1 MKRVLS
7 IRKGVLALL
16 LALSLGMGTAYAY
29 NFSAICS
36 TGQTLY
42 YNITDATNHY
52 VEITCPGSSSWSGYT
67 QPTGNIELPS
77 YVTHNGVTYTVT
89 AIGYKAFF
97 NCSGLTGSLT
107 IPNTVTSIG
116 HLAFQGCSGFHGS
129 LTFGTGVT
137 SIGMSAFYGCTHFSG
152 SLTIPDSVTEIQNST
167 FWSCSGFTGSLIIP
181 NSVTSIG
188 ATAFQDCTGFTGS
201 LTLGTGVT
209 SIDNGAFYRCTGFTS
224 IKAFPETPPT
234 LGTTVFYN
242 VPTTIPVFVPCGL
255 LQAYQNA
262 PGWSSFSNLVESC
275 PQQLTVNNGPED
287 NNYIP
292 VFGWFCD
299 HYSKSQFIIPAS
311 DLQTM
316 QQSIITKLTFYALNT
331 NVSWG
336 DARFDVY
343 LAEVE
348 ETSFGSTTL
357 DWTGMTKVLENASL
371 SVANNK
377 MEVVL
382 SLPYLYQGGNLKVGI
397 KQVVSGNNVTSKWYG
412 VSKNSTVAIGGYE
425 ETRGLGFYQFLPK
438 TTFDYFSAPQTSIEF
453 ADPQVKNIC
462 VANWDT
468 NHDGEL
474 SYDEAAAVTE
484 LGTVFGE
491 TSITSFD
498 ELQYFT
504 GLSYI
509 LDEAFFSC
517 EQLTSVIIPSGV
529 GTIYN
534 NAFTGCSSLTSI
546 IIPSSVHNI
555 HDNPF
560 MSCPALANIVVE
572 AGNTVYDSRDNC
584 NAIIVTAT
592 NTLKTGCINT
602 VIPNNIEAIGI
613 GAFWG
618 CTGLTSIAIPNSV
631 TIIGGGA
638 FRFCSSLELF
648 VFPNSVTYI
657 GNVVFE
663 DCTSLTSLTVPAAT
677 PPSLETNTFYGISTG
692 IPVYVPCGSLA
703 AYQAAAGWSNFTNIQ
718 CDLGNIVFVDP
729 AVKAICVDNW
739 DANGDGEL
747 SYAEAAAVTSLIPEG
762 ETNSAFYQNTSITS
776 FNELQ
781 YFTGLEVIN
790 NEAFYNCRNLTQVTF
805 PNSVIS
811 IMRRAFSGC
820 HNLTSVTIPNSV
832 IFIGQ
837 TAFGSCNLTSI
848 VIPSSVT
855 AIDDNPFSACSSL
868 AQISVDEGNQAY
880 SSPNNCNAIIETGTN
895 TLVAGCKNTVIP
907 EGVTTIACAA
917 FNYCNDLTGIN
928 IPSSVTRIGES
939 AFRHCTGLS
948 TLTIPSAVNYIG
960 VNAFLYCTGLTE
972 ITVLA
977 PTPPE
982 LDGYVFS
989 TDMLNIPVYVPCE
1002 SLAAYQT
1009 YDNGQPW
1016 GGFTNIQCMV
1026 HDDFP
1031 YVDDFTTASGWQ
1043 LINGD
1048 LTNQWV
1054 WGEAGNRGD
1063 PHIYISD
1070 NNGISNH
1077 YTNTSLAMVYAAKMF
1092 RFEEGWYRFQ
1102 YDWLAYGE
1110 SNYDY
1115 LRVAL
1120 VPASVT
1126 LSAGTAVPTGFSY
1139 SSLPSGWIAL
1149 DGGQQLN
1156 MNAWWQTTF
1165 SEINVPAGDYMMV
1178 FAWHNDDSDGYQ
1190 PPAAIDNVSIRPV
1203 SCLAPVGLTAQH
1215 VGRTQVT
1222 LDWTPVGN
1230 ENEWEVW
1237 LSWPNGNET
1246 WSMPYTATTHPFTI
1260 SGLGA
1265 GVTYTATVNAKCGP
1279 DNTSYASNEISF
1291 TTSTDPCDN
1300 PATFPFSENF
1310 DGYAGST
1317 SASVNIL
1324 PDCWSRINT
1333 TTVSSQQ
1340 GCPTILQASYAQS
1353 APNFLYFLSSYVIGS
1368 YEDPQ
1373 DQYAILPPMDHIDHM
1388 ELSLYARSNTTFMV
1402 GVMTD
1407 PTDAGTFT
1415 ELATCQPSPYTY
1427 TQYSIPLDNYTGDGW
1442 YIAIKM
1448 PAASSDMN
1456 ERALFIDDVSVDH
1469 IITFAD
1475 ANVKAICVQHWDTN
1489 GDGELSYGEAAA
1501 VTSLIPEGET
1511 NSAFYQNTSITSFNE
1526 LQYFTG
1532 LEVINNEAFYNCRN
1546 LTQVTFPNSVIS
1558 IMRRAFSGCHNLT
1571 SVTIPNSVIF
1581 IGQTAF
1587 GSCNLTSIV
1596 IPSSV
1601 TAIDD
1606 NPFSACSS
1614 LAQISVDEG
1623 NQAYSSPN
1631 NCNAII
1637 ETGTNTLVA
1646 GCKNT
1651 VIPEG
1656 VTTIACAAFN
1666 YCNDLTG
1673 INIPSSVT
1681 RIGESAFRHCTG
1693 LSTLT
1698 IPSAVNYIGVNAF
1711 LYCTGLTEI
1720 TVLAPTPPE
1729 LDGYVFST
1737 DMLNIPVYVPCE
1749 SLAAYQTYN
1758 NGQPWGGFT
1767 NIQCIVCSAE
1777 LPLSE
1782 NFDSY
1787 PGVTSGSEN
1796 VLPDCWSRIN
1806 TTTVSSQQGYPTIF
1820 QGSYAQSAPNFLYF
1834 MSTYAVGYFED
1845 PQDQYAIL
1853 PSIDNV
1859 SDLVLSLYARIPAE
1873 GRNATFMVGVMTDPE
1888 DASTFTELATLQPT
1902 STTYTHYSI
1911 PLGNYTGNGW
1921 YIAIKMPA
1929 ASSDAQYRGVCIDDV
1944 ALDHVITFA
1953 DPAVKALCVASST
1966 GWDTNGDGELSYTE
1980 AAAVTSLYGVFSS
1993 EAITSFNELQ
2003 YFTGLEYLDDDA
2015 FYGCYQLSS
2024 VIIPSSVTDIGGSA
2038 FSDCSSLTSVTI
2050 PSSVTSI
2057 GSNAF
2062 SGSGLTEMT
2071 VEATTPPTLGNNA
2084 FQNVP
2089 TNLPVY
2095 VPCNTKAAYQAA
2107 SGWSAFTNII
2117 DFCDAIVFAD
2127 ANVKAICVDNWDTN
2141 GDGELS
2147 YDEAAAVMTLKPS
2160 GAENSVFWNTE
2171 ITSFDELQYFTG
2183 LTSIEENAFMFCNSL
2198 TSVTLPN
2205 AVTSIGS
2212 YAFAYCISLTSVSLP
2227 NSLTT
2232 IGDFAF
2238 TNATSL
2244 STIELPLSLMD
2255 IGMMAFDNCGLVSVV
2270 IPASVMG
2277 IGINPFT
2284 YCSSLT
2290 SITVDGPSNVFYTP
2304 NDNALVNS
2312 QTQTLVTGLSTTII
2326 PNTVTTIGAFAFDGC
2341 INLTS
2346 ITIPNSVTYIDNLAF
2361 HYCIGL
2367 TSITVEAT
2375 TPPTLGNDVFQAIP
2389 VDIPVYVPCESL
2401 DAYQDYNNTGSPW
2414 GGFTNIKTLNEH
2426 FPWTED
2432 FENYAGLN
2440 NNNTNYNTMPSCWS
2454 SIHGANPAQN
2464 YYDRYPSVYTYSSY
2478 AHSGSNFIFF
2488 ADNYNTD
2495 YTHSDQYAIL
2505 PPVENVNQ
2513 MTLSLYALKE
2523 YRTAYFEVGVMTD
2536 PDDASTFTMVG
2547 SATAT
2552 TTHTLYSFSFANY
2565 TGTGTYIAIRMPK
2578 ATNGNNRG
2586 VCIDDVTLDHVITF
2600 ADPAVKAIC
2609 VQNWDTNGDGEL
2621 SYIEAAAVT
2630 SLGQVFQNAFQ
2641 EEGTNVTFNE
2651 LQYFTGLTS
2660 IGANAF
2666 AGCWRLT
2673 SVTLPPTVTT
2683 IGSNAFTMCSG
2694 LASSPITNHVT
2705 EIGDY
2710 AFNYCYSLTEI
2721 ELPSSVTS
2729 IGNRAF
2735 DRCYYLTS
2743 VVIPASVTSIGINPF
2758 SGCTRLAS
2766 IVVDEG
2772 NTVYGSPNGCN
2783 AIINTEEHLLVSGC
2797 NNTNIPDG
2805 VQTIGWYA
2813 FLASGLTTLT
2823 IPASVNSIADYAFS
2837 ECEALSELTLLAT
2850 TPPTLEGTDV
2860 FSYINLDI
2868 PVYVPCE
2875 SLEAYQTY
2883 NNGQPWGGFTNI
2895 RCDVCS
2901 AELPL
2906 SENFDSYQGTT
2917 SGATNVLPDCWDRI
2931 NTAVDIAYTGYPT
2944 ILNEPANAYSGSNY
2958 LRFHYNQG
2966 YGSEQYVILPYVDD
2980 IAEVSLWFYAKA
2992 LTEDAAIFVGVMTDP
3007 NDVSTFETAFEID
3020 NLTSDYQ
3027 QCNVSIDPEYI
3038 NDQTHYIAIKSGAN
3052 NGATQCD
3059 LCIDNLELLRIT
3071 QQNLTLAEGW
3081 NWWTPTVR
3089 TYRSALQY
3097 ALGSNG
3103 IIINS
3108 QDQGFQKN
3116 NGNYWS
3122 GTLPGVLEPGQMYK
3136 IKTNA
3141 AVSATLQGLEVA
3153 QPTIT
3158 IVAGYNWFGYAG
3170 AQAADIATAIDI
3182 LGVSPT
3188 DGDTITDKNGNTATY
3203 NGSSWS
3209 GNLTTL
3215 QPGHGYVY
3223 RRQ

>member
-201 LTLGTGVT
+201 LTFGTGVT

-790 NEAFYNCRNLTQVTF
+790 NEAFYHCRNLTQVTF
-805 PNSVIS
+805 PNSVIA
-811 IMRRAFSGC
+811 IMHRAFSGC

-868 AQISVDEGNQAY
+868 AQISVDEGNQEY

-977 PTPPE
+977 TTPPE

-1009 YDNGQPW
+1009 YD
-1016 GGFTNIQCMV
+1016 
-1026 HDDFP
+1026 
-1031 YVDDFTTASGWQ
+1031 
-1043 LINGD
+1043 
-1048 LTNQWV
+1048 
-1054 WGEAGNRGD
+1054 
-1063 PHIYISD
+1063 
-1070 NNGISNH
+1070 
-1077 YTNTSLAMVYAAKMF
+1077 
-1092 RFEEGWYRFQ
+1092 
-1102 YDWLAYGE
+1102 
-1110 SNYDY
+1110 
-1115 LRVAL
+1115 
-1120 VPASVT
+1120 
-1126 LSAGTAVPTGFSY
+1126 
-1139 SSLPSGWIAL
+1139 
-1149 DGGQQLN
+1149 
-1156 MNAWWQTTF
+1156 
-1165 SEINVPAGDYMMV
+1165 
-1178 FAWHNDDSDGYQ
+1178 
-1190 PPAAIDNVSIRPV
+1190 
-1203 SCLAPVGLTAQH
+1203 
-1215 VGRTQVT
+1215 
-1222 LDWTPVGN
+1222 
-1230 ENEWEVW
+1230 
-1237 LSWPNGNET
+1237 
-1246 WSMPYTATTHPFTI
+1246 
-1260 SGLGA
+1260 
-1265 GVTYTATVNAKCGP
+1265 
-1279 DNTSYASNEISF
+1279 
-1291 TTSTDPCDN
+1291 
-1300 PATFPFSENF
+1300 
-1310 DGYAGST
+1310 
-1317 SASVNIL
+1317 
-1324 PDCWSRINT
+1324 
-1333 TTVSSQQ
+1333 
-1340 GCPTILQASYAQS
+1340 
-1353 APNFLYFLSSYVIGS
+1353 
-1368 YEDPQ
+1368 
-1373 DQYAILPPMDHIDHM
+1373 
-1388 ELSLYARSNTTFMV
+1388 
-1402 GVMTD
+1402 
-1407 PTDAGTFT
+1407 
-1415 ELATCQPSPYTY
+1415 
-1427 TQYSIPLDNYTGDGW
+1427 
-1442 YIAIKM
+1442 
-1448 PAASSDMN
+1448 
-1456 ERALFIDDVSVDH
+1456 
-1469 IITFAD
+1469 
-1475 ANVKAICVQHWDTN
+1475 
-1489 GDGELSYGEAAA
+1489 
-1501 VTSLIPEGET
+1501 
-1511 NSAFYQNTSITSFNE
+1511 
-1526 LQYFTG
+1526 
-1532 LEVINNEAFYNCRN
+1532 
-1546 LTQVTFPNSVIS
+1546 
-1558 IMRRAFSGCHNLT
+1558 
-1571 SVTIPNSVIF
+1571 
-1581 IGQTAF
+1581 
-1587 GSCNLTSIV
+1587 
-1596 IPSSV
+1596 
-1601 TAIDD
+1601 
-1606 NPFSACSS
+1606 
-1614 LAQISVDEG
+1614 
-1623 NQAYSSPN
+1623 
-1631 NCNAII
+1631 
-1637 ETGTNTLVA
+1637 
-1646 GCKNT
+1646 
-1651 VIPEG
+1651 
-1656 VTTIACAAFN
+1656 
-1666 YCNDLTG
+1666 
-1673 INIPSSVT
+1673 
-1681 RIGESAFRHCTG
+1681 
-1693 LSTLT
+1693 
-1698 IPSAVNYIGVNAF
+1698 
-1711 LYCTGLTEI
+1711 
-1720 TVLAPTPPE
+1720 
-1729 LDGYVFST
+1729 
-1737 DMLNIPVYVPCE
+1737 
-1749 SLAAYQTYN
+1749 

-1888 DASTFTELATLQPT
+1888 DASTFTELATYQP
-1902 STTYTHYSI
+1902 SSYTYTQYTI
-1911 PLGNYTGNGW
+1911 PFNNYTGNGQ

-1929 ASSDAQYRGVCIDDV
+1929 ASSSVNYRGLAIDDLT
-1944 ALDHVITFA
+1944 LDIV
-1953 DPAVKALCVASST
+1953 SSP
-1966 GWDTNGDGELSYTE
+1966 N
-1980 AAAVTSLYGVFSS
+1980 
-1993 EAITSFNELQ
+1993 
-2003 YFTGLEYLDDDA
+2003 
-2015 FYGCYQLSS
+2015 
-2024 VIIPSSVTDIGGSA
+2024 
-2038 FSDCSSLTSVTI
+2038 
-2050 PSSVTSI
+2050 
-2057 GSNAF
+2057 
-2062 SGSGLTEMT
+2062 
-2071 VEATTPPTLGNNA
+2071 
-2084 FQNVP
+2084 
-2089 TNLPVY
+2089 
-2095 VPCNTKAAYQAA
+2095 
-2107 SGWSAFTNII
+2107 
-2117 DFCDAIVFAD
+2117 IVFAD

-2244 STIELPLSLMD
+2244 SAIELPLSLMD

-2464 YYDRYPSVYTYSSY
+2464 YYDRYPSVYTYSNY

-2505 PPVENVNQ
+2505 PSVENVNQ

-2823 IPASVNSIADYAFS
+2823 IPTSVNSIADYAFS

-2895 RCDVCS
+2895 RCDVCT

-2992 LTEDAAIFVGVMTDP
+2992 LTENAAIFVGVMTDP

>member
-1 MKRVLS
+1 M
-7 IRKGVLALL
+7 LL
-16 LALSLGMGTAYAY
+16 LALAMPWTAKAQSGNITFTDANVVVTIGDEASNYTYANMPVVMNYNYSLTQQIYTAAELGNMAGIITSIAFDYAY
-29 NFSAICS
+29 TEPFSMA
-36 TGQTLY
+36 
-42 YNITDATNHY
+42 
-52 VEITCPGSSSWSGYT
+52 
-67 QPTGNIELPS
+67 
-77 YVTHNGVTYTVT
+77 
-89 AIGYKAFF
+89 
-97 NCSGLTGSLT
+97 
-107 IPNTVTSIG
+107 
-116 HLAFQGCSGFHGS
+116 
-129 LTFGTGVT
+129 
-137 SIGMSAFYGCTHFSG
+137 GM
-152 SLTIPDSVTEIQNST
+152 
-167 FWSCSGFTGSLIIP
+167 
-181 NSVTSIG
+181 
-188 ATAFQDCTGFTGS
+188 
-201 LTLGTGVT
+201 
-209 SIDNGAFYRCTGFTS
+209 
-224 IKAFPETPPT
+224 K
-234 LGTTVFYN
+234 
-242 VPTTIPVFVPCGL
+242 
-255 LQAYQNA
+255 
-262 PGWSSFSNLVESC
+262 
-275 PQQLTVNNGPED
+275 
-287 NNYIP
+287 
-292 VFGWFCD
+292 
-299 HYSKSQFIIPAS
+299 
-311 DLQTM
+311 
-316 QQSIITKLTFYALNT
+316 
-331 NVSWG
+331 
-336 DARFDVY
+336 VY
-343 LAEVE
+343 
-348 ETSFGSTTL
+348 
-357 DWTGMTKVLENASL
+357 M
-371 SVANNK
+371 
-377 MEVVL
+377 
-382 SLPYLYQGGNLKVGI
+382 
-397 KQVVSGNNVTSKWYG
+397 
-412 VSKNSTVAIGGYE
+412 
-425 ETRGLGFYQFLPK
+425 
-438 TTFDYFSAPQTSIEF
+438 
-453 ADPQVKNIC
+453 KNI
-462 VANWDT
+462 NK
-468 NHDGEL
+468 
-474 SYDEAAAVTE
+474 
-484 LGTVFGE
+484 
-491 TSITSFD
+491 TSFD
-498 ELQYFT
+498 SDTDMVDLSDATMVYDGSFAASEAGWVTLQLQTPFFYNGTSNLLLCCYDPTNGYPGYDYKFRST
-504 GLSYI
+504 PAAGPYCYLSYFG
-509 LDEAFFSC
+509 D
-517 EQLTSVIIPSGV
+517 
-529 GTIYN
+529 
-534 NAFTGCSSLTSI
+534 
-546 IIPSSVHNI
+546 
-555 HDNPF
+555 
-560 MSCPALANIVVE
+560 
-572 AGNTVYDSRDNC
+572 
-584 NAIIVTAT
+584 NAIPDLNDISSYSAS
-592 NTLKTGCINT
+592 KFRDIHR
-602 VIPNNIEAIGI
+602 NNIR
-613 GAFWG
+613 
-618 CTGLTSIAIPNSV
+618 LT
-631 TIIGGGA
+631 
-638 FRFCSSLELF
+638 
-648 VFPNSVTYI
+648 
-657 GNVVFE
+657 
-663 DCTSLTSLTVPAAT
+663 
-677 PPSLETNTFYGISTG
+677 
-692 IPVYVPCGSLA
+692 
-703 AYQAAAGWSNFTNIQ
+703 
-718 CDLGNIVFVDP
+718 
-729 AVKAICVDNW
+729 
-739 DANGDGEL
+739 
-747 SYAEAAAVTSLIPEG
+747 
-762 ETNSAFYQNTSITS
+762 
-776 FNELQ
+776 FN
-781 YFTGLEVIN
+781 
-790 NEAFYNCRNLTQVTF
+790 
-805 PNSVIS
+805 
-811 IMRRAFSGC
+811 
-820 HNLTSVTIPNSV
+820 
-832 IFIGQ
+832 
-837 TAFGSCNLTSI
+837 
-848 VIPSSVT
+848 
-855 AIDDNPFSACSSL
+855 
-868 AQISVDEGNQAY
+868 
-880 SSPNNCNAIIETGTN
+880 
-895 TLVAGCKNTVIP
+895 
-907 EGVTTIACAA
+907 
-917 FNYCNDLTGIN
+917 
-928 IPSSVTRIGES
+928 
-939 AFRHCTGLS
+939 
-948 TLTIPSAVNYIG
+948 
-960 VNAFLYCTGLTE
+960 
-972 ITVLA
+972 
-977 PTPPE
+977 
-982 LDGYVFS
+982 
-989 TDMLNIPVYVPCE
+989 
-1002 SLAAYQT
+1002 
-1009 YDNGQPW
+1009 
-1016 GGFTNIQCMV
+1016 TNIQCMV

-1077 YTNTSLAMVYAAKMF
+1077 YTITSLAMVYAAKMF

-1126 LSAGTAVPTGFSY
+1126 LSAGTSAPSGFSY
-1139 SSLPSGWIAL
+1139 NSLPSGWIAL

-1178 FAWHNDDSDGYQ
+1178 FAWRNDNSMGSQ

-1230 ENEWEVW
+1230 EDEWEVW

-1260 SGLGA
+1260 TGLGA

-1300 PATFPFSENF
+1300 PATFPFTENF

-1456 ERALFIDDVSVDH
+1456 ERALFIDDVSVKYDPLIYSINPDGVSVTVTGH
-1469 IITFAD
+1469 MDGTNATGQLIIPETKTIDGVTYTVTAIGDDAFNNCEGLTGSLTIPNTVTTIGNWAFGGCTNLSGSLILGNSLTEIGSWAFAACTHLTTVTVQATTPPTLGEVAFLSVSNTIPVYVPCGSLADYQAASGWSYFTNFQCDPNEAIVFAD
-1475 ANVKAICVQHWDTN
+1475 ANVKAICVDNWDAN
-1489 GDGELSYGEAAA
+1489 DDGELSYAEAAA

-1546 LTQVTFPNSVIS
+1546 LTQVTFSNSVIS
-1558 IMRRAFSGCHNLT
+1558 IMHRAFSGCHNLT
-1571 SVTIPNSVIF
+1571 SVTIPNSVTY

-1623 NQAYSSPN
+1623 NQEYSSPN

-1656 VTTIACAAFN
+1656 VTTIGWAAFN
-1666 YCNDLTG
+1666 YCDDLAG

-1681 RIGESAFRHCTG
+1681 RIGELAFRHCTG
-1693 LSTLT
+1693 LTTLT
-1698 IPSAVNYIGVNAF
+1698 IPSAVNYIGGNAF

-1720 TVLAPTPPE
+1720 TVLATTPPE

-1737 DMLNIPVYVPCE
+1737 DMLNIPVYVPCG
-1749 SLAAYQTYN
+1749 SLEAYQTYD

-1806 TTTVSSQQGYPTIF
+1806 TTTVSSEQGYPTIF
-1820 QGSYAQSAPNFLYF
+1820 QGSYAQSAPDFLYF

-1888 DASTFTELATLQPT
+1888 DASTFTELATYQP
-1902 STTYTHYSI
+1902 SSYTYTQYTI
-1911 PLGNYTGNGW
+1911 PFNNYTGNGQ

-1929 ASSDAQYRGVCIDDV
+1929 ASSSVNYRGLAIDDLT
-1944 ALDHVITFA
+1944 LDIV
-1953 DPAVKALCVASST
+1953 SSP
-1966 GWDTNGDGELSYTE
+1966 N
-1980 AAAVTSLYGVFSS
+1980 
-1993 EAITSFNELQ
+1993 
-2003 YFTGLEYLDDDA
+2003 
-2015 FYGCYQLSS
+2015 
-2024 VIIPSSVTDIGGSA
+2024 
-2038 FSDCSSLTSVTI
+2038 
-2050 PSSVTSI
+2050 
-2057 GSNAF
+2057 
-2062 SGSGLTEMT
+2062 
-2071 VEATTPPTLGNNA
+2071 
-2084 FQNVP
+2084 
-2089 TNLPVY
+2089 
-2095 VPCNTKAAYQAA
+2095 
-2107 SGWSAFTNII
+2107 
-2117 DFCDAIVFAD
+2117 IVFAD
-2127 ANVKAICVDNWDTN
+2127 ANVKAICIQNWDTN

-2147 YDEAAAVMTLKPS
+2147 YGEAAAVTTLKPS

-2212 YAFAYCISLTSVSLP
+2212 YAFAHCISLTSVSLP

-2232 IGDFAF
+2232 IGNFAF

-2244 STIELPLSLMD
+2244 SAIELPLSLMG
-2255 IGMMAFDNCGLVSVV
+2255 IGARAFDNCGLVSVV

-2367 TSITVEAT
+2367 SSITVEAT
-2375 TPPTLGNDVFQAIP
+2375 TPPTLGNDVFQAVP

-2464 YYDRYPSVYTYSSY
+2464 YYDRYPSVYTYSNY

-2505 PPVENVNQ
+2505 PSVENVNQ

-2621 SYIEAAAVT
+2621 SYGEAAAVT

-2721 ELPSSVTS
+2721 EFPSSVTS

-2906 SENFDSYQGTT
+2906 SENFDSYQGAT
-2917 SGATNVLPDCWDRI
+2917 SGATNVLPDCWSRF
-2931 NTAVDIAYTGYPT
+2931 NTAVDIAYRGYPT

-2958 LRFHYNQG
+2958 LRFHYDQG

-2980 IAEVSLWFYAKA
+2980 IAEVNLWFYAKA
-2992 LTEDAAIFVGVMTDP
+2992 LTENAAIFVGVMTDP
-3007 NDVSTFETAFEID
+3007 NDVNTFETAFEID

-3027 QCNVSIDPEYI
+3027 QFNVPIDPEYI
-3038 NDQTHYIAIKSGAN
+3038 NDQTHHIAIKSVAN

-3103 IIINS
+3103 IVINS

-3141 AVSATLQGLEVA
+3141 AVSATLQGLEVN

-3158 IVAGYNWFGYAG
+3158 IVTGYNWFGYAG
-3170 AQAADIATAIDI
+3170 AQAADIATALGS
-3182 LGVSPT
+3182 LGVTPAN
-3188 DGDTITDKNGNTATY
+3188 GDTITDKDGHTAIYNNG
-3203 NGSSWS
+3203 WS
-3209 GNLTTL
+3209 GELTTL

-3223 RRQ
+3223 LMQQ

>member
-805 PNSVIS
+805 SNSVIA
-811 IMRRAFSGC
+811 IMHRAFSGC

-868 AQISVDEGNQAY
+868 AQISVDEGNQEY

-977 PTPPE
+977 T
-982 LDGYVFS
+982 
-989 TDMLNIPVYVPCE
+989 
-1002 SLAAYQT
+1002 
-1009 YDNGQPW
+1009 
-1016 GGFTNIQCMV
+1016 
-1026 HDDFP
+1026 
-1031 YVDDFTTASGWQ
+1031 
-1043 LINGD
+1043 
-1048 LTNQWV
+1048 
-1054 WGEAGNRGD
+1054 
-1063 PHIYISD
+1063 
-1070 NNGISNH
+1070 
-1077 YTNTSLAMVYAAKMF
+1077 
-1092 RFEEGWYRFQ
+1092 
-1102 YDWLAYGE
+1102 
-1110 SNYDY
+1110 
-1115 LRVAL
+1115 
-1120 VPASVT
+1120 
-1126 LSAGTAVPTGFSY
+1126 
-1139 SSLPSGWIAL
+1139 
-1149 DGGQQLN
+1149 
-1156 MNAWWQTTF
+1156 
-1165 SEINVPAGDYMMV
+1165 
-1178 FAWHNDDSDGYQ
+1178 
-1190 PPAAIDNVSIRPV
+1190 
-1203 SCLAPVGLTAQH
+1203 
-1215 VGRTQVT
+1215 
-1222 LDWTPVGN
+1222 
-1230 ENEWEVW
+1230 
-1237 LSWPNGNET
+1237 
-1246 WSMPYTATTHPFTI
+1246 
-1260 SGLGA
+1260 
-1265 GVTYTATVNAKCGP
+1265 
-1279 DNTSYASNEISF
+1279 
-1291 TTSTDPCDN
+1291 
-1300 PATFPFSENF
+1300 
-1310 DGYAGST
+1310 
-1317 SASVNIL
+1317 
-1324 PDCWSRINT
+1324 
-1333 TTVSSQQ
+1333 
-1340 GCPTILQASYAQS
+1340 
-1353 APNFLYFLSSYVIGS
+1353 
-1368 YEDPQ
+1368 
-1373 DQYAILPPMDHIDHM
+1373 
-1388 ELSLYARSNTTFMV
+1388 
-1402 GVMTD
+1402 
-1407 PTDAGTFT
+1407 
-1415 ELATCQPSPYTY
+1415 
-1427 TQYSIPLDNYTGDGW
+1427 
-1442 YIAIKM
+1442 
-1448 PAASSDMN
+1448 
-1456 ERALFIDDVSVDH
+1456 
-1469 IITFAD
+1469 
-1475 ANVKAICVQHWDTN
+1475 
-1489 GDGELSYGEAAA
+1489 
-1501 VTSLIPEGET
+1501 
-1511 NSAFYQNTSITSFNE
+1511 
-1526 LQYFTG
+1526 
-1532 LEVINNEAFYNCRN
+1532 
-1546 LTQVTFPNSVIS
+1546 
-1558 IMRRAFSGCHNLT
+1558 
-1571 SVTIPNSVIF
+1571 
-1581 IGQTAF
+1581 
-1587 GSCNLTSIV
+1587 
-1596 IPSSV
+1596 
-1601 TAIDD
+1601 
-1606 NPFSACSS
+1606 
-1614 LAQISVDEG
+1614 
-1623 NQAYSSPN
+1623 
-1631 NCNAII
+1631 
-1637 ETGTNTLVA
+1637 
-1646 GCKNT
+1646 
-1651 VIPEG
+1651 
-1656 VTTIACAAFN
+1656 
-1666 YCNDLTG
+1666 
-1673 INIPSSVT
+1673 
-1681 RIGESAFRHCTG
+1681 
-1693 LSTLT
+1693 
-1698 IPSAVNYIGVNAF
+1698 
-1711 LYCTGLTEI
+1711 
-1720 TVLAPTPPE
+1720 TPPE

-2050 PSSVTSI
+2050 PSSVTDIGGSAFSDCSSLTSVTIPSSVTSI

-2095 VPCNTKAAYQAA
+2095 VPCYTKAAYQAA

-2141 GDGELS
+2141 GDSELS

-2464 YYDRYPSVYTYSSY
+2464 YYDRYPSVYTYSNY

-2823 IPASVNSIADYAFS
+2823 IPTSVNSIADYAFS

-2895 RCDVCS
+2895 RCDVCT

-2906 SENFDSYQGTT
+2906 SENFDSYQGAT

-2992 LTEDAAIFVGVMTDP
+2992 LTENAAIFVGVMTDP

-3052 NGATQCD
+3052 YGATQCD
-3059 LCIDNLELLRIT
+3059 LCIDNLELLRMT
-3071 QQNLTLAEGW
+3071 QQNLTLSEGW

-3089 TYRSALQY
+3089 TYRSVLQY

-3103 IIINS
+3103 IIINT
-3108 QDQGFQKN
+3108 QNQGFQKY

-3141 AVSATLQGLEVA
+3141 AVSTTLQGLEVN

-3158 IVAGYNWFGYAG
+3158 IVAGYNWFGYTG
-3170 AQAADIATAIDI
+3170 TQAADIATALGS

-3188 DGDTITDKNGNTATY
+3188 DGDIITDKDGHTATY
-3203 NGSSWS
+3203 NGNYWN
-3209 GNLTTL
+3209 GTLTTL

>member
-1009 YDNGQPW
+1009 Y
-1016 GGFTNIQCMV
+1016 
-1026 HDDFP
+1026 
-1031 YVDDFTTASGWQ
+1031 
-1043 LINGD
+1043 
-1048 LTNQWV
+1048 
-1054 WGEAGNRGD
+1054 
-1063 PHIYISD
+1063 
-1070 NNGISNH
+1070 
-1077 YTNTSLAMVYAAKMF
+1077 
-1092 RFEEGWYRFQ
+1092 
-1102 YDWLAYGE
+1102 
-1110 SNYDY
+1110 
-1115 LRVAL
+1115 
-1120 VPASVT
+1120 
-1126 LSAGTAVPTGFSY
+1126 
-1139 SSLPSGWIAL
+1139 
-1149 DGGQQLN
+1149 
-1156 MNAWWQTTF
+1156 
-1165 SEINVPAGDYMMV
+1165 
-1178 FAWHNDDSDGYQ
+1178 
-1190 PPAAIDNVSIRPV
+1190 
-1203 SCLAPVGLTAQH
+1203 
-1215 VGRTQVT
+1215 
-1222 LDWTPVGN
+1222 
-1230 ENEWEVW
+1230 
-1237 LSWPNGNET
+1237 
-1246 WSMPYTATTHPFTI
+1246 
-1260 SGLGA
+1260 
-1265 GVTYTATVNAKCGP
+1265 
-1279 DNTSYASNEISF
+1279 
-1291 TTSTDPCDN
+1291 
-1300 PATFPFSENF
+1300 
-1310 DGYAGST
+1310 
-1317 SASVNIL
+1317 
-1324 PDCWSRINT
+1324 
-1333 TTVSSQQ
+1333 
-1340 GCPTILQASYAQS
+1340 
-1353 APNFLYFLSSYVIGS
+1353 
-1368 YEDPQ
+1368 
-1373 DQYAILPPMDHIDHM
+1373 
-1388 ELSLYARSNTTFMV
+1388 
-1402 GVMTD
+1402 
-1407 PTDAGTFT
+1407 
-1415 ELATCQPSPYTY
+1415 
-1427 TQYSIPLDNYTGDGW
+1427 
-1442 YIAIKM
+1442 
-1448 PAASSDMN
+1448 
-1456 ERALFIDDVSVDH
+1456 
-1469 IITFAD
+1469 
-1475 ANVKAICVQHWDTN
+1475 
-1489 GDGELSYGEAAA
+1489 
-1501 VTSLIPEGET
+1501 
-1511 NSAFYQNTSITSFNE
+1511 
-1526 LQYFTG
+1526 
-1532 LEVINNEAFYNCRN
+1532 
-1546 LTQVTFPNSVIS
+1546 
-1558 IMRRAFSGCHNLT
+1558 
-1571 SVTIPNSVIF
+1571 
-1581 IGQTAF
+1581 
-1587 GSCNLTSIV
+1587 
-1596 IPSSV
+1596 
-1601 TAIDD
+1601 
-1606 NPFSACSS
+1606 
-1614 LAQISVDEG
+1614 
-1623 NQAYSSPN
+1623 
-1631 NCNAII
+1631 
-1637 ETGTNTLVA
+1637 
-1646 GCKNT
+1646 
-1651 VIPEG
+1651 
-1656 VTTIACAAFN
+1656 
-1666 YCNDLTG
+1666 
-1673 INIPSSVT
+1673 
-1681 RIGESAFRHCTG
+1681 
-1693 LSTLT
+1693 
-1698 IPSAVNYIGVNAF
+1698 
-1711 LYCTGLTEI
+1711 
-1720 TVLAPTPPE
+1720 
-1729 LDGYVFST
+1729 
-1737 DMLNIPVYVPCE
+1737 
-1749 SLAAYQTYN
+1749 N

-1888 DASTFTELATLQPT
+1888 DASTFTELATYQP
-1902 STTYTHYSI
+1902 SSYTYTQYTI
-1911 PLGNYTGNGW
+1911 PFNNYTGNGQ

-1929 ASSDAQYRGVCIDDV
+1929 ASSSVNYRGLAIDDLT
-1944 ALDHVITFA
+1944 LDIV
-1953 DPAVKALCVASST
+1953 SSP
-1966 GWDTNGDGELSYTE
+1966 N
-1980 AAAVTSLYGVFSS
+1980 
-1993 EAITSFNELQ
+1993 
-2003 YFTGLEYLDDDA
+2003 
-2015 FYGCYQLSS
+2015 
-2024 VIIPSSVTDIGGSA
+2024 
-2038 FSDCSSLTSVTI
+2038 
-2050 PSSVTSI
+2050 
-2057 GSNAF
+2057 
-2062 SGSGLTEMT
+2062 
-2071 VEATTPPTLGNNA
+2071 
-2084 FQNVP
+2084 
-2089 TNLPVY
+2089 
-2095 VPCNTKAAYQAA
+2095 
-2107 SGWSAFTNII
+2107 
-2117 DFCDAIVFAD
+2117 IVFAD

-2464 YYDRYPSVYTYSSY
+2464 YYDRYPSVYTYSNY

-2505 PPVENVNQ
+2505 PSVENVNQ

-2823 IPASVNSIADYAFS
+2823 IPTSINSIADYAFS

-2883 NNGQPWGGFTNI
+2883 NNGQPWGGFANI
-2895 RCDVCS
+2895 RCDGCS

-2906 SENFDSYQGTT
+2906 SENFDSYQGAT

-2931 NTAVDIAYTGYPT
+2931 NTAVDIAYTGYPS

-2980 IAEVSLWFYAKA
+2980 IAEVNLWFYAKA
-2992 LTEDAAIFVGVMTDP
+2992 LTENAAIFVGVMTDP

-3108 QDQGFQKN
+3108 QNQGFQKN

-3122 GTLPGVLEPGQMYK
+3122 GTLPGILEPGQMYK

-3141 AVSATLQGLEVA
+3141 AVSATLQGLEVN

-3170 AQAADIATAIDI
+3170 AQATDIATAIDI

-3188 DGDTITDKNGNTATY
+3188 DGDIITDKNGNTATY
-3203 NGSSWS
+3203 NGSGWS
-3209 GNLTTL
+3209 GTLTTL

>member
-397 KQVVSGNNVTSKWYG
+397 KQVVSGNNVTCKWYG

-811 IMRRAFSGC
+811 IMHRAFSGC

-868 AQISVDEGNQAY
+868 AQISVDEGNQEY

-907 EGVTTIACAA
+907 EGVTTIAWAA

-939 AFRHCTGLS
+939 AFRHCTGLT

-1043 LINGD
+1043 LFNGD

-1077 YTNTSLAMVYAAKMF
+1077 YTNTSLAMVYAAKLF

-1388 ELSLYARSNTTFMV
+1388 ELSLYASSNTTFMV

-1456 ERALFIDDVSVDH
+1456 ERALFIDDVSVNYDPLIYSINPDGVSVTVTGH
-1469 IITFAD
+1469 MDGTNATGQLIIPETKTIDGVTYTVTAIGDD
-1475 ANVKAICVQHWDTN
+1475 AFNNCEGLTGSLTIPNTVTTIGNWAFGGCTN
-1489 GDGELSYGEAAA
+1489 LSG
-1501 VTSLIPEGET
+1501 SLILGNSLTTIGNFAFNNCEGLT
-1511 NSAFYQNTSITSFNE
+1511 GSLTIPNT
-1526 LQYFTG
+1526 
-1532 LEVINNEAFYNCRN
+1532 
-1546 LTQVTFPNSVIS
+1546 VTTIGNW
-1558 IMRRAFSGCHNLT
+1558 AFSWCKSLSGSLILGNSLT
-1571 SVTIPNSVIF
+1571 EIGDHAFNNCNSLTGSLTIPNSVTA
-1581 IGQTAF
+1581 IGDDAF
-1587 GSCNLTSIV
+1587 VGCGSLTGSLTLGNSLTSIG
-1596 IPSSV
+1596 
-1601 TAIDD
+1601 
-1606 NPFSACSS
+1606 
-1614 LAQISVDEG
+1614 ISVFG
-1623 NQAYSSPN
+1623 N
-1631 NCNAII
+1631 CGF
-1637 ETGTNTLVA
+1637 TG
-1646 GCKNT
+1646 
-1651 VIPEG
+1651 
-1656 VTTIACAAFN
+1656 
-1666 YCNDLTG
+1666 
-1673 INIPSSVT
+1673 S
-1681 RIGESAFRHCTG
+1681 
-1693 LSTLT
+1693 LT
-1698 IPSAVNYIGVNAF
+1698 IPNSVNSIGANAF
-1711 LYCTGLTEI
+1711 SGCSGFTSLSLGNSVTEI
-1720 TVLAPTPPE
+1720 GSWAFAACTHLTTVTVQATTPPTLGE
-1729 LDGYVFST
+1729 VAFLSVSNT
-1737 DMLNIPVYVPCE
+1737 IPVYVPCG
-1749 SLAAYQTYN
+1749 SLAAYQTYD

-1820 QGSYAQSAPNFLYF
+1820 QGSYAQSATNFLYF

-1888 DASTFTELATLQPT
+1888 DASTFTELATYQP
-1902 STTYTHYSI
+1902 SSYTYTQYTI
-1911 PLGNYTGNGW
+1911 PFNNYTGNGQ

-1929 ASSDAQYRGVCIDDV
+1929 ASSSVNYRGLAIDDLT
-1944 ALDHVITFA
+1944 LDIV
-1953 DPAVKALCVASST
+1953 SSP
-1966 GWDTNGDGELSYTE
+1966 N
-1980 AAAVTSLYGVFSS
+1980 
-1993 EAITSFNELQ
+1993 
-2003 YFTGLEYLDDDA
+2003 
-2015 FYGCYQLSS
+2015 
-2024 VIIPSSVTDIGGSA
+2024 
-2038 FSDCSSLTSVTI
+2038 
-2050 PSSVTSI
+2050 
-2057 GSNAF
+2057 
-2062 SGSGLTEMT
+2062 
-2071 VEATTPPTLGNNA
+2071 
-2084 FQNVP
+2084 
-2089 TNLPVY
+2089 
-2095 VPCNTKAAYQAA
+2095 
-2107 SGWSAFTNII
+2107 
-2117 DFCDAIVFAD
+2117 IVFAD

-2464 YYDRYPSVYTYSSY
+2464 YYDRYPSVYTYSNY

-2823 IPASVNSIADYAFS
+2823 IPTSVNSIADYAFS

-2895 RCDVCS
+2895 RCDVCT

-2992 LTEDAAIFVGVMTDP
+2992 LTENAAIFVGVMTDP

-3052 NGATQCD
+3052 YGATQCD
-3059 LCIDNLELLRIT
+3059 LCIDNLELLRMT
-3071 QQNLTLAEGW
+3071 QQNLTLSEGW

-3089 TYRSALQY
+3089 TYRSVLQY

-3103 IIINS
+3103 IIINT
-3108 QDQGFQKN
+3108 QNQGFQKY

-3141 AVSATLQGLEVA
+3141 AVSTTLQGLEVN

-3158 IVAGYNWFGYAG
+3158 IVAGYNWFGYTG
-3170 AQAADIATAIDI
+3170 TQAADIATALGS

-3188 DGDTITDKNGNTATY
+3188 DGDIITDKDGHTATY
-3203 NGSSWS
+3203 NGNYWN
-3209 GNLTTL
+3209 GTLTTL

>member
-739 DANGDGEL
+739 DTNGDGEL

-790 NEAFYNCRNLTQVTF
+790 KEAFYNCRNLTQVTF
-805 PNSVIS
+805 SNSVIS
-811 IMRRAFSGC
+811 IMHRAFSGC

-855 AIDDNPFSACSSL
+855 AIGGNPFSACSSL
-868 AQISVDEGNQAY
+868 AQISVDEGNQEY

-907 EGVTTIACAA
+907 EGVTTIAWAA

-939 AFRHCTGLS
+939 AFRHCTGLT

-1009 YDNGQPW
+1009 YD
-1016 GGFTNIQCMV
+1016 
-1026 HDDFP
+1026 
-1031 YVDDFTTASGWQ
+1031 
-1043 LINGD
+1043 
-1048 LTNQWV
+1048 
-1054 WGEAGNRGD
+1054 
-1063 PHIYISD
+1063 
-1070 NNGISNH
+1070 
-1077 YTNTSLAMVYAAKMF
+1077 
-1092 RFEEGWYRFQ
+1092 
-1102 YDWLAYGE
+1102 
-1110 SNYDY
+1110 
-1115 LRVAL
+1115 
-1120 VPASVT
+1120 
-1126 LSAGTAVPTGFSY
+1126 
-1139 SSLPSGWIAL
+1139 
-1149 DGGQQLN
+1149 
-1156 MNAWWQTTF
+1156 
-1165 SEINVPAGDYMMV
+1165 
-1178 FAWHNDDSDGYQ
+1178 
-1190 PPAAIDNVSIRPV
+1190 
-1203 SCLAPVGLTAQH
+1203 
-1215 VGRTQVT
+1215 
-1222 LDWTPVGN
+1222 
-1230 ENEWEVW
+1230 
-1237 LSWPNGNET
+1237 
-1246 WSMPYTATTHPFTI
+1246 
-1260 SGLGA
+1260 
-1265 GVTYTATVNAKCGP
+1265 
-1279 DNTSYASNEISF
+1279 
-1291 TTSTDPCDN
+1291 
-1300 PATFPFSENF
+1300 
-1310 DGYAGST
+1310 
-1317 SASVNIL
+1317 
-1324 PDCWSRINT
+1324 
-1333 TTVSSQQ
+1333 
-1340 GCPTILQASYAQS
+1340 
-1353 APNFLYFLSSYVIGS
+1353 
-1368 YEDPQ
+1368 
-1373 DQYAILPPMDHIDHM
+1373 
-1388 ELSLYARSNTTFMV
+1388 
-1402 GVMTD
+1402 
-1407 PTDAGTFT
+1407 
-1415 ELATCQPSPYTY
+1415 
-1427 TQYSIPLDNYTGDGW
+1427 
-1442 YIAIKM
+1442 
-1448 PAASSDMN
+1448 
-1456 ERALFIDDVSVDH
+1456 
-1469 IITFAD
+1469 
-1475 ANVKAICVQHWDTN
+1475 
-1489 GDGELSYGEAAA
+1489 
-1501 VTSLIPEGET
+1501 
-1511 NSAFYQNTSITSFNE
+1511 
-1526 LQYFTG
+1526 
-1532 LEVINNEAFYNCRN
+1532 
-1546 LTQVTFPNSVIS
+1546 
-1558 IMRRAFSGCHNLT
+1558 
-1571 SVTIPNSVIF
+1571 
-1581 IGQTAF
+1581 
-1587 GSCNLTSIV
+1587 
-1596 IPSSV
+1596 
-1601 TAIDD
+1601 
-1606 NPFSACSS
+1606 
-1614 LAQISVDEG
+1614 
-1623 NQAYSSPN
+1623 
-1631 NCNAII
+1631 
-1637 ETGTNTLVA
+1637 
-1646 GCKNT
+1646 
-1651 VIPEG
+1651 
-1656 VTTIACAAFN
+1656 
-1666 YCNDLTG
+1666 
-1673 INIPSSVT
+1673 
-1681 RIGESAFRHCTG
+1681 
-1693 LSTLT
+1693 
-1698 IPSAVNYIGVNAF
+1698 
-1711 LYCTGLTEI
+1711 
-1720 TVLAPTPPE
+1720 
-1729 LDGYVFST
+1729 
-1737 DMLNIPVYVPCE
+1737 
-1749 SLAAYQTYN
+1749 

-1980 AAAVTSLYGVFSS
+1980 AEAVTSLDGVFSS

-2089 TNLPVY
+2089 TDIPVY

-2107 SGWSAFTNII
+2107 SGWSDFINII
-2117 DFCDAIVFAD
+2117 DLCDAIVFAD
-2127 ANVKAICVDNWDTN
+2127 ANVKAICVQNWDTN

-2346 ITIPNSVTYIDNLAF
+2346 ITITNSVTYIDNLAF

-2464 YYDRYPSVYTYSSY
+2464 YYDRYPSVYTYSNY

-2505 PPVENVNQ
+2505 PSVENVNQ

-2823 IPASVNSIADYAFS
+2823 IPTSVNSIADYAFS

-2895 RCDVCS
+2895 RCDVCT

-2992 LTEDAAIFVGVMTDP
+2992 LTENAAIFVGVMTDP

-3052 NGATQCD
+3052 YGATQCD
-3059 LCIDNLELLRIT
+3059 LCIDNLELLRMT

-3089 TYRSALQY
+3089 TYRSVLQY

-3103 IIINS
+3103 IIINT
-3108 QDQGFQKN
+3108 QNQGFQKY

-3141 AVSATLQGLEVA
+3141 AVSATLQGLEVN

-3158 IVAGYNWFGYAG
+3158 IVAGYNWFGYTG
-3170 AQAADIATAIDI
+3170 TQAADIATALGS

-3188 DGDTITDKNGNTATY
+3188 DGDIITDKDGHTATY
-3203 NGSSWS
+3203 NGNYWN
-3209 GNLTTL
+3209 GTLTTL

>member
-1 MKRVLS
+1 
-7 IRKGVLALL
+7 
-16 LALSLGMGTAYAY
+16 
-29 NFSAICS
+29 
-36 TGQTLY
+36 
-42 YNITDATNHY
+42 
-52 VEITCPGSSSWSGYT
+52 
-67 QPTGNIELPS
+67 
-77 YVTHNGVTYTVT
+77 
-89 AIGYKAFF
+89 
-97 NCSGLTGSLT
+97 
-107 IPNTVTSIG
+107 
-116 HLAFQGCSGFHGS
+116 
-129 LTFGTGVT
+129 
-137 SIGMSAFYGCTHFSG
+137 
-152 SLTIPDSVTEIQNST
+152 
-167 FWSCSGFTGSLIIP
+167 
-181 NSVTSIG
+181 
-188 ATAFQDCTGFTGS
+188 
-201 LTLGTGVT
+201 
-209 SIDNGAFYRCTGFTS
+209 
-224 IKAFPETPPT
+224 
-234 LGTTVFYN
+234 
-242 VPTTIPVFVPCGL
+242 
-255 LQAYQNA
+255 
-262 PGWSSFSNLVESC
+262 
-275 PQQLTVNNGPED
+275 
-287 NNYIP
+287 
-292 VFGWFCD
+292 
-299 HYSKSQFIIPAS
+299 
-311 DLQTM
+311 
-316 QQSIITKLTFYALNT
+316 
-331 NVSWG
+331 
-336 DARFDVY
+336 
-343 LAEVE
+343 
-348 ETSFGSTTL
+348 
-357 DWTGMTKVLENASL
+357 
-371 SVANNK
+371 
-377 MEVVL
+377 
-382 SLPYLYQGGNLKVGI
+382 
-397 KQVVSGNNVTSKWYG
+397 
-412 VSKNSTVAIGGYE
+412 
-425 ETRGLGFYQFLPK
+425 
-438 TTFDYFSAPQTSIEF
+438 
-453 ADPQVKNIC
+453 
-462 VANWDT
+462 
-468 NHDGEL
+468 
-474 SYDEAAAVTE
+474 
-484 LGTVFGE
+484 
-491 TSITSFD
+491 
-498 ELQYFT
+498 
-504 GLSYI
+504 
-509 LDEAFFSC
+509 
-517 EQLTSVIIPSGV
+517 
-529 GTIYN
+529 
-534 NAFTGCSSLTSI
+534 
-546 IIPSSVHNI
+546 
-555 HDNPF
+555 
-560 MSCPALANIVVE
+560 
-572 AGNTVYDSRDNC
+572 
-584 NAIIVTAT
+584 
-592 NTLKTGCINT
+592 
-602 VIPNNIEAIGI
+602 
-613 GAFWG
+613 
-618 CTGLTSIAIPNSV
+618 
-631 TIIGGGA
+631 
-638 FRFCSSLELF
+638 
-648 VFPNSVTYI
+648 
-657 GNVVFE
+657 
-663 DCTSLTSLTVPAAT
+663 
-677 PPSLETNTFYGISTG
+677 
-692 IPVYVPCGSLA
+692 
-703 AYQAAAGWSNFTNIQ
+703 
-718 CDLGNIVFVDP
+718 
-729 AVKAICVDNW
+729 
-739 DANGDGEL
+739 
-747 SYAEAAAVTSLIPEG
+747 
-762 ETNSAFYQNTSITS
+762 
-776 FNELQ
+776 
-781 YFTGLEVIN
+781 
-790 NEAFYNCRNLTQVTF
+790 
-805 PNSVIS
+805 
-811 IMRRAFSGC
+811 
-820 HNLTSVTIPNSV
+820 
-832 IFIGQ
+832 
-837 TAFGSCNLTSI
+837 
-848 VIPSSVT
+848 
-855 AIDDNPFSACSSL
+855 
-868 AQISVDEGNQAY
+868 
-880 SSPNNCNAIIETGTN
+880 
-895 TLVAGCKNTVIP
+895 
-907 EGVTTIACAA
+907 
-917 FNYCNDLTGIN
+917 
-928 IPSSVTRIGES
+928 
-939 AFRHCTGLS
+939 
-948 TLTIPSAVNYIG
+948 
-960 VNAFLYCTGLTE
+960 
-972 ITVLA
+972 
-977 PTPPE
+977 
-982 LDGYVFS
+982 
-989 TDMLNIPVYVPCE
+989 
-1002 SLAAYQT
+1002 
-1009 YDNGQPW
+1009 
-1016 GGFTNIQCMV
+1016 
-1026 HDDFP
+1026 
-1031 YVDDFTTASGWQ
+1031 
-1043 LINGD
+1043 
-1048 LTNQWV
+1048 
-1054 WGEAGNRGD
+1054 
-1063 PHIYISD
+1063 
-1070 NNGISNH
+1070 
-1077 YTNTSLAMVYAAKMF
+1077 
-1092 RFEEGWYRFQ
+1092 
-1102 YDWLAYGE
+1102 
-1110 SNYDY
+1110 
-1115 LRVAL
+1115 
-1120 VPASVT
+1120 
-1126 LSAGTAVPTGFSY
+1126 
-1139 SSLPSGWIAL
+1139 
-1149 DGGQQLN
+1149 
-1156 MNAWWQTTF
+1156 
-1165 SEINVPAGDYMMV
+1165 
-1178 FAWHNDDSDGYQ
+1178 
-1190 PPAAIDNVSIRPV
+1190 
-1203 SCLAPVGLTAQH
+1203 
-1215 VGRTQVT
+1215 
-1222 LDWTPVGN
+1222 
-1230 ENEWEVW
+1230 
-1237 LSWPNGNET
+1237 
-1246 WSMPYTATTHPFTI
+1246 
-1260 SGLGA
+1260 
-1265 GVTYTATVNAKCGP
+1265 
-1279 DNTSYASNEISF
+1279 
-1291 TTSTDPCDN
+1291 
-1300 PATFPFSENF
+1300 
-1310 DGYAGST
+1310 
-1317 SASVNIL
+1317 
-1324 PDCWSRINT
+1324 
-1333 TTVSSQQ
+1333 
-1340 GCPTILQASYAQS
+1340 
-1353 APNFLYFLSSYVIGS
+1353 
-1368 YEDPQ
+1368 
-1373 DQYAILPPMDHIDHM
+1373 
-1388 ELSLYARSNTTFMV
+1388 
-1402 GVMTD
+1402 
-1407 PTDAGTFT
+1407 
-1415 ELATCQPSPYTY
+1415 
-1427 TQYSIPLDNYTGDGW
+1427 
-1442 YIAIKM
+1442 
-1448 PAASSDMN
+1448 
-1456 ERALFIDDVSVDH
+1456 
-1469 IITFAD
+1469 
-1475 ANVKAICVQHWDTN
+1475 
-1489 GDGELSYGEAAA
+1489 
-1501 VTSLIPEGET
+1501 
-1511 NSAFYQNTSITSFNE
+1511 
-1526 LQYFTG
+1526 
-1532 LEVINNEAFYNCRN
+1532 
-1546 LTQVTFPNSVIS
+1546 
-1558 IMRRAFSGCHNLT
+1558 
-1571 SVTIPNSVIF
+1571 
-1581 IGQTAF
+1581 
-1587 GSCNLTSIV
+1587 
-1596 IPSSV
+1596 
-1601 TAIDD
+1601 
-1606 NPFSACSS
+1606 
-1614 LAQISVDEG
+1614 
-1623 NQAYSSPN
+1623 
-1631 NCNAII
+1631 
-1637 ETGTNTLVA
+1637 
-1646 GCKNT
+1646 
-1651 VIPEG
+1651 
-1656 VTTIACAAFN
+1656 
-1666 YCNDLTG
+1666 
-1673 INIPSSVT
+1673 
-1681 RIGESAFRHCTG
+1681 
-1693 LSTLT
+1693 
-1698 IPSAVNYIGVNAF
+1698 
-1711 LYCTGLTEI
+1711 
-1720 TVLAPTPPE
+1720 
-1729 LDGYVFST
+1729 
-1737 DMLNIPVYVPCE
+1737 
-1749 SLAAYQTYN
+1749 
-1758 NGQPWGGFT
+1758 
-1767 NIQCIVCSAE
+1767 
-1777 LPLSE
+1777 
-1782 NFDSY
+1782 
-1787 PGVTSGSEN
+1787 
-1796 VLPDCWSRIN
+1796 
-1806 TTTVSSQQGYPTIF
+1806 
-1820 QGSYAQSAPNFLYF
+1820 

-1888 DASTFTELATLQPT
+1888 DASTFTELATYQP
-1902 STTYTHYSI
+1902 SSYTYTQYTI
-1911 PLGNYTGNGW
+1911 PFNNYTGNGQ

-1929 ASSDAQYRGVCIDDV
+1929 ASSSVNYRGLCIDDV
-1944 ALDHVITFA
+1944 AVDHVITFA

-1966 GWDTNGDGELSYTE
+1966 GWDTNGDSELSYAE
-1980 AAAVTSLYGVFSS
+1980 AEAVTSLDGVFSS

-2015 FYGCYQLSS
+2015 FYWCDQLTS

-2050 PSSVTSI
+2050 PSSVTHIGESAFSDCSSLTSVTIPSSVTSI

-2062 SGSGLTEMT
+2062 NGSGLTEMT

-2089 TNLPVY
+2089 TDIPVY

-2107 SGWSAFTNII
+2107 SGWSDFTNII
-2117 DFCDAIVFAD
+2117 DLCDAIVFAD
-2127 ANVKAICVDNWDTN
+2127 ANVKAICVQHWDTN

-2147 YDEAAAVMTLKPS
+2147 YGEAAAVTTLKPS

-2212 YAFAYCISLTSVSLP
+2212 YAFAHCISLTSVSLP

-2244 STIELPLSLMD
+2244 STIELPLSLLG
-2255 IGMMAFDNCGLVSVV
+2255 IGARAFDNCGLVSVV

-2578 ATNGNNRG
+2578 ATSGNNRG
-2586 VCIDDVTLDHVITF
+2586 VCIDDVTLDHIITF

-2609 VQNWDTNGDGEL
+2609 VQNWDTNGDNELSYAEAAAVTSLGQVFQNAFQAEGTIVTFDELQYFTGLTSINDNAFAGCWRLSSITLPPHVGAIGNNAFGMCSALTSITLPNTVTSIGDNAFQYCMNLTTIEFPDALTTIGSRTFDYCLGLTSVEIPASVTSIGLNPFTGCNNLASITVAEGNTVYSSPNNNALVETATHKLVSGLNNTVIPDDIQIIGNFAFNGLYGLTSLVIPASVTDIYYEAFGNCSNLAELTVLATTPPTLGNNAFFNVPTTIPVYVPCGTKAAYQAAAGWNAFTNIVDLCDVIVFADANVKAICVQNWDTNGDGEL
-2621 SYIEAAAVT
+2621 SYGEAAAVTTLIPDGASNSAFRNTTITSFNELQYFTGLSSIETLAFHHCTSLTSVIIPSGVDSIGVNPFSYCPALESITVMAGNTVYDSRGNCNAIIETATNTLKAGCKNTVIPSEVTSIASGAFDYCTSLLSITIPSGVAFIDNYVFNQCSGLTSITVEATTPPTANSSTFIGVPRNIPVYVPCNTKAAYQAASGWSNFINIIDFCDAIVFADANVKAICVQNWDTNGDGELSYAEAAAVT

-2823 IPASVNSIADYAFS
+2823 IPTSVNSIADYAFS

-2966 YGSEQYVILPYVDD
+2966 YGSEQYVILPYVDN
-2980 IAEVSLWFYAKA
+2980 IAEVNLWFYAKA
-2992 LTEDAAIFVGVMTDP
+2992 LTENAAIFVGVMTDP

-3059 LCIDNLELLRIT
+3059 LCIDNLELLRMT
-3071 QQNLTLAEGW
+3071 QQNLTLSEGW

-3141 AVSATLQGLEVA
+3141 AVSATLQGLEVN

-3158 IVAGYNWFGYAG
+3158 IVTGYNWFGYAG

-3188 DGDTITDKNGNTATY
+3188 DGDIITDKNGNTATY
-3203 NGSSWS
+3203 NGSGWS
-3209 GNLTTL
+3209 GTLTTL

>member
-1 MKRVLS
+1 
-7 IRKGVLALL
+7 
-16 LALSLGMGTAYAY
+16 
-29 NFSAICS
+29 
-36 TGQTLY
+36 
-42 YNITDATNHY
+42 
-52 VEITCPGSSSWSGYT
+52 
-67 QPTGNIELPS
+67 
-77 YVTHNGVTYTVT
+77 
-89 AIGYKAFF
+89 
-97 NCSGLTGSLT
+97 
-107 IPNTVTSIG
+107 
-116 HLAFQGCSGFHGS
+116 
-129 LTFGTGVT
+129 
-137 SIGMSAFYGCTHFSG
+137 
-152 SLTIPDSVTEIQNST
+152 
-167 FWSCSGFTGSLIIP
+167 
-181 NSVTSIG
+181 
-188 ATAFQDCTGFTGS
+188 
-201 LTLGTGVT
+201 
-209 SIDNGAFYRCTGFTS
+209 
-224 IKAFPETPPT
+224 
-234 LGTTVFYN
+234 
-242 VPTTIPVFVPCGL
+242 
-255 LQAYQNA
+255 
-262 PGWSSFSNLVESC
+262 
-275 PQQLTVNNGPED
+275 
-287 NNYIP
+287 
-292 VFGWFCD
+292 
-299 HYSKSQFIIPAS
+299 
-311 DLQTM
+311 
-316 QQSIITKLTFYALNT
+316 
-331 NVSWG
+331 
-336 DARFDVY
+336 
-343 LAEVE
+343 
-348 ETSFGSTTL
+348 
-357 DWTGMTKVLENASL
+357 
-371 SVANNK
+371 
-377 MEVVL
+377 
-382 SLPYLYQGGNLKVGI
+382 
-397 KQVVSGNNVTSKWYG
+397 
-412 VSKNSTVAIGGYE
+412 
-425 ETRGLGFYQFLPK
+425 
-438 TTFDYFSAPQTSIEF
+438 
-453 ADPQVKNIC
+453 
-462 VANWDT
+462 
-468 NHDGEL
+468 
-474 SYDEAAAVTE
+474 
-484 LGTVFGE
+484 
-491 TSITSFD
+491 
-498 ELQYFT
+498 
-504 GLSYI
+504 
-509 LDEAFFSC
+509 
-517 EQLTSVIIPSGV
+517 
-529 GTIYN
+529 
-534 NAFTGCSSLTSI
+534 
-546 IIPSSVHNI
+546 
-555 HDNPF
+555 
-560 MSCPALANIVVE
+560 
-572 AGNTVYDSRDNC
+572 
-584 NAIIVTAT
+584 
-592 NTLKTGCINT
+592 
-602 VIPNNIEAIGI
+602 
-613 GAFWG
+613 
-618 CTGLTSIAIPNSV
+618 
-631 TIIGGGA
+631 
-638 FRFCSSLELF
+638 
-648 VFPNSVTYI
+648 
-657 GNVVFE
+657 
-663 DCTSLTSLTVPAAT
+663 
-677 PPSLETNTFYGISTG
+677 
-692 IPVYVPCGSLA
+692 
-703 AYQAAAGWSNFTNIQ
+703 
-718 CDLGNIVFVDP
+718 
-729 AVKAICVDNW
+729 
-739 DANGDGEL
+739 
-747 SYAEAAAVTSLIPEG
+747 
-762 ETNSAFYQNTSITS
+762 
-776 FNELQ
+776 
-781 YFTGLEVIN
+781 
-790 NEAFYNCRNLTQVTF
+790 
-805 PNSVIS
+805 
-811 IMRRAFSGC
+811 
-820 HNLTSVTIPNSV
+820 
-832 IFIGQ
+832 
-837 TAFGSCNLTSI
+837 
-848 VIPSSVT
+848 
-855 AIDDNPFSACSSL
+855 
-868 AQISVDEGNQAY
+868 
-880 SSPNNCNAIIETGTN
+880 
-895 TLVAGCKNTVIP
+895 
-907 EGVTTIACAA
+907 
-917 FNYCNDLTGIN
+917 
-928 IPSSVTRIGES
+928 
-939 AFRHCTGLS
+939 
-948 TLTIPSAVNYIG
+948 
-960 VNAFLYCTGLTE
+960 
-972 ITVLA
+972 
-977 PTPPE
+977 
-982 LDGYVFS
+982 
-989 TDMLNIPVYVPCE
+989 
-1002 SLAAYQT
+1002 
-1009 YDNGQPW
+1009 
-1016 GGFTNIQCMV
+1016 
-1026 HDDFP
+1026 
-1031 YVDDFTTASGWQ
+1031 
-1043 LINGD
+1043 
-1048 LTNQWV
+1048 
-1054 WGEAGNRGD
+1054 
-1063 PHIYISD
+1063 
-1070 NNGISNH
+1070 
-1077 YTNTSLAMVYAAKMF
+1077 
-1092 RFEEGWYRFQ
+1092 
-1102 YDWLAYGE
+1102 
-1110 SNYDY
+1110 
-1115 LRVAL
+1115 
-1120 VPASVT
+1120 
-1126 LSAGTAVPTGFSY
+1126 
-1139 SSLPSGWIAL
+1139 
-1149 DGGQQLN
+1149 
-1156 MNAWWQTTF
+1156 
-1165 SEINVPAGDYMMV
+1165 
-1178 FAWHNDDSDGYQ
+1178 
-1190 PPAAIDNVSIRPV
+1190 
-1203 SCLAPVGLTAQH
+1203 
-1215 VGRTQVT
+1215 
-1222 LDWTPVGN
+1222 
-1230 ENEWEVW
+1230 
-1237 LSWPNGNET
+1237 
-1246 WSMPYTATTHPFTI
+1246 
-1260 SGLGA
+1260 
-1265 GVTYTATVNAKCGP
+1265 
-1279 DNTSYASNEISF
+1279 
-1291 TTSTDPCDN
+1291 
-1300 PATFPFSENF
+1300 
-1310 DGYAGST
+1310 
-1317 SASVNIL
+1317 
-1324 PDCWSRINT
+1324 
-1333 TTVSSQQ
+1333 
-1340 GCPTILQASYAQS
+1340 
-1353 APNFLYFLSSYVIGS
+1353 
-1368 YEDPQ
+1368 
-1373 DQYAILPPMDHIDHM
+1373 
-1388 ELSLYARSNTTFMV
+1388 
-1402 GVMTD
+1402 
-1407 PTDAGTFT
+1407 
-1415 ELATCQPSPYTY
+1415 
-1427 TQYSIPLDNYTGDGW
+1427 
-1442 YIAIKM
+1442 
-1448 PAASSDMN
+1448 
-1456 ERALFIDDVSVDH
+1456 
-1469 IITFAD
+1469 
-1475 ANVKAICVQHWDTN
+1475 
-1489 GDGELSYGEAAA
+1489 
-1501 VTSLIPEGET
+1501 
-1511 NSAFYQNTSITSFNE
+1511 
-1526 LQYFTG
+1526 
-1532 LEVINNEAFYNCRN
+1532 
-1546 LTQVTFPNSVIS
+1546 
-1558 IMRRAFSGCHNLT
+1558 
-1571 SVTIPNSVIF
+1571 
-1581 IGQTAF
+1581 
-1587 GSCNLTSIV
+1587 
-1596 IPSSV
+1596 
-1601 TAIDD
+1601 
-1606 NPFSACSS
+1606 
-1614 LAQISVDEG
+1614 
-1623 NQAYSSPN
+1623 
-1631 NCNAII
+1631 
-1637 ETGTNTLVA
+1637 
-1646 GCKNT
+1646 
-1651 VIPEG
+1651 
-1656 VTTIACAAFN
+1656 
-1666 YCNDLTG
+1666 
-1673 INIPSSVT
+1673 
-1681 RIGESAFRHCTG
+1681 
-1693 LSTLT
+1693 
-1698 IPSAVNYIGVNAF
+1698 
-1711 LYCTGLTEI
+1711 
-1720 TVLAPTPPE
+1720 
-1729 LDGYVFST
+1729 
-1737 DMLNIPVYVPCE
+1737 
-1749 SLAAYQTYN
+1749 
-1758 NGQPWGGFT
+1758 
-1767 NIQCIVCSAE
+1767 
-1777 LPLSE
+1777 
-1782 NFDSY
+1782 
-1787 PGVTSGSEN
+1787 
-1796 VLPDCWSRIN
+1796 
-1806 TTTVSSQQGYPTIF
+1806 
-1820 QGSYAQSAPNFLYF
+1820 

-2050 PSSVTSI
+2050 PSSVTDIGGSAFSDCSSLTSVTIPSSVTSI

-2089 TNLPVY
+2089 TDIPVY
-2095 VPCNTKAAYQAA
+2095 VPCNTKAAYQAT
-2107 SGWSAFTNII
+2107 SGWSDFTNII
-2117 DFCDAIVFAD
+2117 DLCDAIVFAD

-2141 GDGELS
+2141 HDGELS

-2244 STIELPLSLMD
+2244 STIELPLSLMG
-2255 IGMMAFDNCGLVSVV
+2255 IGMRAFDNCGLVSVV

-2464 YYDRYPSVYTYSSY
+2464 YYDRYPSVYTYSNY

-2505 PPVENVNQ
+2505 PSVENVNQ

-2823 IPASVNSIADYAFS
+2823 IPTSINSIADYAFS

-2992 LTEDAAIFVGVMTDP
+2992 LTENAAIFVGVMTDP

-3059 LCIDNLELLRIT
+3059 LCIDNLELLRMT
-3071 QQNLTLAEGW
+3071 QQNLTLSEGW

-3158 IVAGYNWFGYAG
+3158 IVTGYNWFGYTG
-3170 AQAADIATAIDI
+3170 AQAADIATA
-3182 LGVSPT
+3182 LGSLGITPAN
-3188 DGDTITDKNGNTATY
+3188 DDTITDKNGNTATY
-3203 NGSSWS
+3203 NGSGWS
-3209 GNLTTL
+3209 GTLTTL

>member
-1 MKRVLS
+1 MLLFALAMPWTAKAQSGNITFTDTNVVVTIGDEASNYTYANMPVVMYYNYSLTQQIYTAAELGNTAGIITS
-7 IRKGVLALL
+7 IAFD
-16 LALSLGMGTAYAY
+16 YAY
-29 NFSAICS
+29 TEPFSMA
-36 TGQTLY
+36 
-42 YNITDATNHY
+42 
-52 VEITCPGSSSWSGYT
+52 
-67 QPTGNIELPS
+67 
-77 YVTHNGVTYTVT
+77 
-89 AIGYKAFF
+89 
-97 NCSGLTGSLT
+97 
-107 IPNTVTSIG
+107 
-116 HLAFQGCSGFHGS
+116 
-129 LTFGTGVT
+129 
-137 SIGMSAFYGCTHFSG
+137 GM
-152 SLTIPDSVTEIQNST
+152 
-167 FWSCSGFTGSLIIP
+167 
-181 NSVTSIG
+181 
-188 ATAFQDCTGFTGS
+188 
-201 LTLGTGVT
+201 
-209 SIDNGAFYRCTGFTS
+209 
-224 IKAFPETPPT
+224 K
-234 LGTTVFYN
+234 
-242 VPTTIPVFVPCGL
+242 
-255 LQAYQNA
+255 
-262 PGWSSFSNLVESC
+262 
-275 PQQLTVNNGPED
+275 
-287 NNYIP
+287 
-292 VFGWFCD
+292 
-299 HYSKSQFIIPAS
+299 
-311 DLQTM
+311 
-316 QQSIITKLTFYALNT
+316 
-331 NVSWG
+331 
-336 DARFDVY
+336 VY
-343 LAEVE
+343 
-348 ETSFGSTTL
+348 
-357 DWTGMTKVLENASL
+357 M
-371 SVANNK
+371 
-377 MEVVL
+377 
-382 SLPYLYQGGNLKVGI
+382 
-397 KQVVSGNNVTSKWYG
+397 
-412 VSKNSTVAIGGYE
+412 
-425 ETRGLGFYQFLPK
+425 
-438 TTFDYFSAPQTSIEF
+438 
-453 ADPQVKNIC
+453 KNI
-462 VANWDT
+462 NK
-468 NHDGEL
+468 
-474 SYDEAAAVTE
+474 
-484 LGTVFGE
+484 
-491 TSITSFD
+491 TSFD
-498 ELQYFT
+498 SDTDMVDLSDATMVYDGSFAASEAGWVTLQLQTPFFYNGTSNLLLCCYDPTNGYPGYDYKFRST
-504 GLSYI
+504 PADGPYCYLSYFG
-509 LDEAFFSC
+509 D
-517 EQLTSVIIPSGV
+517 
-529 GTIYN
+529 
-534 NAFTGCSSLTSI
+534 
-546 IIPSSVHNI
+546 
-555 HDNPF
+555 
-560 MSCPALANIVVE
+560 
-572 AGNTVYDSRDNC
+572 
-584 NAIIVTAT
+584 NAIPDLNDISFYSAS
-592 NTLKTGCINT
+592 KFRDIHR
-602 VIPNNIEAIGI
+602 NNIR
-613 GAFWG
+613 
-618 CTGLTSIAIPNSV
+618 LTFN
-631 TIIGGGA
+631 
-638 FRFCSSLELF
+638 
-648 VFPNSVTYI
+648 
-657 GNVVFE
+657 
-663 DCTSLTSLTVPAAT
+663 
-677 PPSLETNTFYGISTG
+677 
-692 IPVYVPCGSLA
+692 
-703 AYQAAAGWSNFTNIQ
+703 TNIQ
-718 CDLGNIVFVDP
+718 
-729 AVKAICVDNW
+729 
-739 DANGDGEL
+739 
-747 SYAEAAAVTSLIPEG
+747 S
-762 ETNSAFYQNTSITS
+762 
-776 FNELQ
+776 
-781 YFTGLEVIN
+781 
-790 NEAFYNCRNLTQVTF
+790 
-805 PNSVIS
+805 
-811 IMRRAFSGC
+811 
-820 HNLTSVTIPNSV
+820 
-832 IFIGQ
+832 
-837 TAFGSCNLTSI
+837 
-848 VIPSSVT
+848 
-855 AIDDNPFSACSSL
+855 
-868 AQISVDEGNQAY
+868 
-880 SSPNNCNAIIETGTN
+880 
-895 TLVAGCKNTVIP
+895 
-907 EGVTTIACAA
+907 
-917 FNYCNDLTGIN
+917 
-928 IPSSVTRIGES
+928 
-939 AFRHCTGLS
+939 
-948 TLTIPSAVNYIG
+948 
-960 VNAFLYCTGLTE
+960 
-972 ITVLA
+972 
-977 PTPPE
+977 
-982 LDGYVFS
+982 
-989 TDMLNIPVYVPCE
+989 
-1002 SLAAYQT
+1002 
-1009 YDNGQPW
+1009 
-1016 GGFTNIQCMV
+1016 MV

-1031 YVDDFTTASGWQ
+1031 YVDDFTTLNEWQ
-1043 LINGD
+1043 LINGN

-1077 YTNTSLAMVYAAKMF
+1077 YTNTSPAMVYAAKLF

-1126 LSAGTAVPTGFSY
+1126 LSAGTSAPSGFSY
-1139 SSLPSGWIAL
+1139 NSLPSGWIAL
-1149 DGGQQLN
+1149 DGGQQLS

-1178 FAWHNDDSDGYQ
+1178 FAWRNDNSMGSQ

-1230 ENEWEVW
+1230 EDEWEVW

-1300 PATFPFSENF
+1300 PATFPFTENF

-1456 ERALFIDDVSVDH
+1456 ERALFIDDVSVNYDPLIYSINPDGVSVTVTGH
-1469 IITFAD
+1469 MDGTNATGQLIIPETKTIDGVTYTVTAIGDD
-1475 ANVKAICVQHWDTN
+1475 AFNNCEGLTGSLTIPNTVTTIGNWAFSWCKS
-1489 GDGELSYGEAAA
+1489 LSG
-1501 VTSLIPEGET
+1501 SLILGNSLTEIGEHAFNNC
-1511 NSAFYQNTSITSFNE
+1511 NS
-1526 LQYFTG
+1526 LTG
-1532 LEVINNEAFYNCRN
+1532 SL
-1546 LTQVTFPNSVIS
+1546 
-1558 IMRRAFSGCHNLT
+1558 
-1571 SVTIPNSVIF
+1571 TIPNSVTA
-1581 IGQTAF
+1581 IGDDAF
-1587 GSCNLTSIV
+1587 VGCGSLTGSLTLGNSLTSIG
-1596 IPSSV
+1596 
-1601 TAIDD
+1601 
-1606 NPFSACSS
+1606 
-1614 LAQISVDEG
+1614 ISVFG
-1623 NQAYSSPN
+1623 N
-1631 NCNAII
+1631 CGF
-1637 ETGTNTLVA
+1637 TG
-1646 GCKNT
+1646 
-1651 VIPEG
+1651 
-1656 VTTIACAAFN
+1656 
-1666 YCNDLTG
+1666 
-1673 INIPSSVT
+1673 S
-1681 RIGESAFRHCTG
+1681 
-1693 LSTLT
+1693 LT
-1698 IPSAVNYIGVNAF
+1698 IPNSVNSIGANAF
-1711 LYCTGLTEI
+1711 SGCSGFTSLSLGNSVTEI
-1720 TVLAPTPPE
+1720 GSWAFAACTHLTTVTVQATTPPTLGE
-1729 LDGYVFST
+1729 VAFLSVSNT
-1737 DMLNIPVYVPCE
+1737 IPVYVPCG
-1749 SLAAYQTYN
+1749 SLVDYQAASGWSY
-1758 NGQPWGGFT
+1758 FT

-1853 PSIDNV
+1853 PPIDNV

-1888 DASTFTELATLQPT
+1888 DASTFTELVTLQPT

-1929 ASSDAQYRGVCIDDV
+1929 ASSSVNYRGLCIDDV
-1944 ALDHVITFA
+1944 AVDHVITFA

-1966 GWDTNGDGELSYTE
+1966 GWDTNGDGELSYAE
-1980 AAAVTSLYGVFSS
+1980 AEAVTSLDGVFSS

-2015 FYGCYQLSS
+2015 FYWCDQLTS
-2024 VIIPSSVTDIGGSA
+2024 VIIPSSVTEIGGSAFSDCSSLTSVTIPSSVTHIGESA

-2062 SGSGLTEMT
+2062 NGSGLTEMT

-2089 TNLPVY
+2089 TDIPVY

-2107 SGWSAFTNII
+2107 SGWSDFTNII
-2117 DFCDAIVFAD
+2117 DLCDAIVFAD
-2127 ANVKAICVDNWDTN
+2127 ANVKAICVQHWDTN

-2147 YDEAAAVMTLKPS
+2147 YGEAAAVTTLKPS

-2212 YAFAYCISLTSVSLP
+2212 YAFAHCISLTSVSLP

-2244 STIELPLSLMD
+2244 STIELPLSLMG
-2255 IGMMAFDNCGLVSVV
+2255 IGARAFDNCGLVSVV

-2346 ITIPNSVTYIDNLAF
+2346 ITIPNTVTYIDNLAF

-2578 ATNGNNRG
+2578 ATSGNNRG
-2586 VCIDDVTLDHVITF
+2586 VCIDDVTLDHIITF

-2609 VQNWDTNGDGEL
+2609 VQNWDTNGDNELSYAEAAAVTSLGQVFQNAFQAEGTIVTFDELQYFTGLTSINDNAFAGCWRLSSITLPPHVGAIGNNAFGMCSALTSITLPNTVTSIGDNAFQYCMNMTTIEFPDALTTIGSRTFDYCLGLTSVEIPASVTSIGLNPFTGCNNLASITVAEGNTVYSSPNNNALVETATHKLVSGLNNTVIPDDIQIIGNFAFNGLYGLTSLVIPASVTDIYYEAFGNCSNLAELTVLATTPPTLGNNAFFNVPTTIPVYVPCGTKAAYQAAAGWNAFTNIVDLCDVIVFADANVKAICVQNWDTNGDGEL
-2621 SYIEAAAVT
+2621 SYGEAAAVTTLIPDGASNSAFRNTTITSFNELQYFTGLSSIETLAFHHCTSLTSVIIPSGVDSIGVNPFSYCPALESITVMAGNTVYDSRGNCNAIIETATNTLKAGCKNTVIPSEVTSIASGAFDYCTSLLSITIPSGVAFIDNYVFNQCSGLTSITVEATTPPTANSSTFIGVPRNIPVYVPCNTKAAYQAASGWSNFINIIDFCDAIVFADANVKAICVQNWDTNGDGELSYAEAAAVT

-2823 IPASVNSIADYAFS
+2823 IPTSVNSIADYAFS

-2868 PVYVPCE
+2868 PVNVPCE

-2906 SENFDSYQGTT
+2906 SENFESYQGTT

-2966 YGSEQYVILPYVDD
+2966 YGSEQYVILPYVDN

-2992 LTEDAAIFVGVMTDP
+2992 LTENAAIFVGVMTDP

-3027 QCNVSIDPEYI
+3027 QCNVSIDSEYI

-3071 QQNLTLAEGW
+3071 QQNLTLSEGW

-3141 AVSATLQGLEVA
+3141 SVSATLQGLEVA

-3158 IVAGYNWFGYAG
+3158 IVAGYNWFGYTG
-3170 AQAADIATAIDI
+3170 AQAADITTALGNLGITPASGDI
-3182 LGVSPT
+3182 
-3188 DGDTITDKNGNTATY
+3188 ITDKDGNTATY
-3203 NGSSWS
+3203 NGNYWS
-3209 GNLTTL
+3209 GTLTTL